1 MITKN
6 MYIEDLVEQYPEL
19 VIPLKNYGVIC
30 IACGEPVWGT
40 LSELMEKKGIE
51 NQDKILKEMN
61 QIISKDKI

>member
-40 LSELMEKKGIE
+40 LGELMTKKGIE
-51 NQDKILKEMN
+51 NQDNILKEMN